1 MWVSEKI
8 GGQMKRRDFV
18 KFLGAT
24 AAGWTFA
31 ASAQQ
36 ITRMRRIGA
45 LMNIAEDDPQSI
57 TWASAF
63 RRGLEEQGWTLDVD
77 LHIEYRWANNENLYR
92 RFAQELIALA
102 PDVVLAVSGSSAS
115 ALQEVTR
122 TIPIVFIG
130 TSDPVNRRLIASME
144 QPGGNITGFIEFELS
159 IGGKWLELLKQI
171 APSVTRVAVVRDPTR
186 LAWRGLLTAI
196 EKAAPSFGLEVNP
209 IDARDVTEMERII
222 TTFAGGSNGG
232 LIVTPSA
239 FSAIFRERI
248 IALAARHKLPAIY
261 YSRFFV
267 TDGGLISYA
276 PDTIDQYSRAAGYID
291 RILKGEKPADMPV
304 QAPTKF
310 DLVINLNT
318 AQRIDLTVPAG
329 VLAAADQVI
338 K

>member
-1 MWVSEKI
+1 M
-8 GGQMKRRDFV
+8 
-18 KFLGAT
+18 
-24 AAGWTFA
+24 
-31 ASAQQ
+31 
-36 ITRMRRIGA
+36 
-45 LMNIAEDDPQSI
+45 
-57 TWASAF
+57 
-63 RRGLEEQGWTLDVD
+63 
-77 LHIEYRWANNENLYR
+77 
-92 RFAQELIALA
+92 
-102 PDVVLAVSGSSAS
+102 
-115 ALQEVTR
+115 
-122 TIPIVFIG
+122 
-130 TSDPVNRRLIASME
+130 
-144 QPGGNITGFIEFELS
+144 
-159 IGGKWLELLKQI
+159 
-171 APSVTRVAVVRDPTR
+171 AVVRDPTR